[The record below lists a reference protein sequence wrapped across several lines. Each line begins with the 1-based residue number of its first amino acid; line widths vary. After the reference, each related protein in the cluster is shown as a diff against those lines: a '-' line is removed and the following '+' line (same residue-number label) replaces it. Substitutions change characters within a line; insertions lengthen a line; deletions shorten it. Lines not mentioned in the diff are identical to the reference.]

1 MKLIKE
7 IKLIFIYIQFLNENY
22 EIVDIIGAKANENN
36 KIFLIEE
43 NNGNHIELLIPIKK
57 PGLSKEDKNKI
68 EKLLEEFIKMFD
80 KKVILKYIVI

>member
-36 KIFLIEE
+36 KYFLQ
-43 NNGNHIELLIPIKK
+43 KK
-57 PGLSKEDKNKI
+57 I
-68 EKLLEEFIKMFD
+68 M
-80 KKVILKYIVI
+80 VIIQNY